1 MDLREQMINAMRLH
15 AEAEIELH
23 KTNVEIYMQKVVGIG
38 EHSDIIETIQKELD
52 AMASADDRL
61 EMLNK
66 YFRVIVGVMVLL
78 SVALTY
84 FVHQNWMWFA
94 VFIGV
99 NLIQSAF
106 TKWCLLET
114 ILMKLG
120 IKK

>member
-1 MDLREQMINAMRLH
+1 MELKEQMINAMKKH

-66 YFRVIVGVMVLL
+66 YFI
-78 SVALTY
+78 
-84 FVHQNWMWFA
+84 
-94 VFIGV
+94 
-99 NLIQSAF
+99 
-106 TKWCLLET
+106 
-114 ILMKLG
+114 
-120 IKK
+120 

>member
-1 MDLREQMINAMRLH
+1 MDLKEQMINAMRKH

-66 YFRVIVGVMVLL
+66 YFV
-78 SVALTY
+78 
-84 FVHQNWMWFA
+84 
-94 VFIGV
+94 
-99 NLIQSAF
+99 
-106 TKWCLLET
+106 
-114 ILMKLG
+114 
-120 IKK
+120 